1 MKQVLTSG
9 WSLLDR
15 LGKVSQLSDSQE
27 TLVSTSRAPALLK
40 VTMAVSILRT
50 DLACKSFVILFCMGE
65 GSASLKL
72 QALNFLSFHLKSS
85 VGAR

>member
-50 DLACKSFVILFCMGE
+50 DLACK
-65 GSASLKL
+65 
-72 QALNFLSFHLKSS
+72 H
-85 VGAR
+85 

>member
-27 TLVSTSRAPALLK
+27 TLVRTSRAPALLK
-40 VTMAVSILRT
+40 VTIAVSILRT
-50 DLACKSFVILFCMGE
+50 DLACKKLSQTLFCVRE
-65 GSASLKL
+65 GRRS
-72 QALNFLSFHLKSS
+72 
-85 VGAR
+85 